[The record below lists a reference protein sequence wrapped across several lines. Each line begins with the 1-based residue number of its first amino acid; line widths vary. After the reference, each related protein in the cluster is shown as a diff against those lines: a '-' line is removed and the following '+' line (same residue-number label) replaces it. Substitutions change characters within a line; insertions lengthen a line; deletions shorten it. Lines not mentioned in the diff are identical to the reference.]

1 MNSPTR
7 WLRSL
12 TLAILWPALAP
23 AAAPVPPD
31 AIIEQK
37 GEFHV
42 KWMPKAFTSNPTL
55 EMTVFSEL
63 TAYGRTLPE
72 VTAAQPVYFVAHDE
86 GYHPMG
92 DIIAEH
98 PPLPAELERSVYAA
112 LADRGFL
119 PAADAAHPP
128 GLALFFFWGSHNAF
142 DQDQAGMFPELNVRQ
157 ILERATL
164 VGGRAYT
171 RKLGQ
176 EFEFGSALPDHSVKQ
191 DYLRYQAAHD
201 LYYVVVSAY
210 DFAGLAHGERKLA
223 WRTTMTVNANG
234 VSMRESLPVLVATG
248 SFYFGRE
255 SSEPVAIRRDVHRG
269 AVKLG
274 PLHILDEDVRLA
286 ADSAKTK

>member
-1 MNSPTR
+1 MNPPLR
-7 WLRSL
+7 WLRP
-12 TLAILWPALAP
+12 LALAVLWPVSVP
-23 AAAPVPPD
+23 AAAPLPPD
-31 AIIEQK
+31 ALVEQK

-42 KWMPKAFTSNPTL
+42 QWLPKAFTSNPTM

-63 TAYGRTLPE
+63 TPYGRTLPE
-72 VTAAQPVYFVAHDE
+72 VTAAHPVYFVAHDE

-92 DIIAEH
+92 DIIGEH
-98 PPLPAELERSVYAA
+98 PPLPSELERSVYAA
-112 LADRGFL
+112 LADRGYL
-119 PAADAAHPP
+119 PATDAAHPP
-128 GLALFFFWGSHNAF
+128 GLVLFFFWGSHNAL
-142 DQDQAGMFPELNVRQ
+142 DLDQARLFPELNVKQ

-176 EFEFGSALPDHSVKQ
+176 EMDFGSSVLDHSAKQ

-201 LYYVVVSAY
+201 IYYVVLSAY
-210 DFAGLAHGERKLA
+210 DYAGVARGERKLA

-248 SFYFGRE
+248 SFYFGRD
-255 SSEPVAIRRDVHRG
+255 SGEPLALRRDVHRG

-274 PLHILDEDVRLA
+274 PLRIIQEDVPLP
-286 ADSAKTK
+286 ADSARKK

>member
-7 WLRSL
+7 WLRLL
-12 TLAILWPALAP
+12 TLAILWPTLAP

-31 AIIEQK
+31 AVVEQT
-37 GEFHV
+37 GEFRV
-42 KWMPKAFTSNPTL
+42 QWIPKAFTSNPTL

-98 PPLPAELERSVYAA
+98 PPLPSELERSVYAA
-112 LADRGFL
+112 LADRGYL
-119 PAADAAHPP
+119 PAPDAAHAPS
-128 GLALFFFWGSHNAF
+128 LVLFFFWGSHNKF
-142 DQDQAGMFPELNVRQ
+142 DQDQAGMFPELHARQ

-164 VGGRAYT
+164 VGGRAYA
-171 RKLGQ
+171 RKLSN
-176 EFEFGSALPDHSVKQ
+176 EMEFGSSIVDHSAKQ
-191 DYLRYQAAHD
+191 DFLRYQAVQD
-201 LYYVVVSAY
+201 MYYVVLSAY
-210 DFAGLAHGERKLA
+210 DFTGVAHGERKLA
-223 WRTTMTVNANG
+223 WRTTMTVNATG
-234 VSMRESLPVLVATG
+234 VSMRETLPVLVATG

-255 SSEPVAIRRDVHRG
+255 SREPVAIRRDVHRG

-274 PLHILDEDVRLA
+274 PLHILEENVRLP
-286 ADSAKTK
+286 ADTAQTK